1 MDTEAIYQ
9 AVCDYGQAKYNC
21 WESDAAD
28 HLSQIKRLLYEAEAE
43 HKSLLDENE
52 RLVDELQAAR
62 QEISELSKEN
72 ERLNDLACGWM
83 PIDSA
88 PKDGTLVIIGRHMD
102 GFGFVKGYGR
112 FEGSPGAF
120 CSGWISCGF
129 DAVTGNLGLAHP
141 THWMP
146 LPKPPEA
153 K

>member
-1 MDTEAIYQ
+1 MGYIYSEDTEH
-9 AVCDYGQAKYNC
+9 
-21 WESDAAD
+21 
-28 HLSQIKRLLYEAEAE
+28 HLTEIKRLLKEAEDERAE
-43 HKSLLDENE
+43 LL
-52 RLVDELQAAR
+52 
-62 QEISELSKEN
+62 KEN
-72 ERLNDLACGWM
+72 ERLHDLAGGWR
-83 PIDSA
+83 PIESA

-146 LPKPPEA
+146 LPPPPEA
-153 K
+153 A